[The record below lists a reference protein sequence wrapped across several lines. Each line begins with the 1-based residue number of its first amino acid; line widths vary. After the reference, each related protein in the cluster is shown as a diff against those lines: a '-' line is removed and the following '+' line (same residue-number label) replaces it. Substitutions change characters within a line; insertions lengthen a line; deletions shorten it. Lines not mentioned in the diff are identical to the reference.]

1 MSGQWEGGK
10 GSKQRPT
17 DIKKYS
23 DNWDRIFKSKNQKDK
38 QREATDLNWDGHE
51 NDNEK
56 KNSVPQNS
64 IRSG

>member
-38 QREATDLNWDGHE
+38 QREVTDLNWDGHE
-51 NDNEK
+51 NEK
-56 KNSVPQNS
+56 KDSVPQNS